1 MIKNSKPTSNL
12 AKKWQLLKT
21 AVMRCFS
28 EIKYFFRNRKY
39 DVYCTYCSSCGETG
53 CCSPTI
59 CTNHKKGKYCEYN
72 QYHLKVS
79 YWSLK
84 DISLWLLE
92 NEKETI
98 SKEDVY
104 LKIRQIKEQNLK
116 ELK

>member
-1 MIKNSKPTSNL
+1 MITNTKPTSKL
-12 AKKWQLLKT
+12 AQNWQLIKT

-28 EIKYFFRNRKY
+28 KFKRLFRNRKY
-39 DVYCTYCSSCGETG
+39 DVYCPYCSSCGETG
-53 CCSPTI
+53 CCSPTS
-59 CTNHKKGKYCEYN
+59 CTNHTKGKYCKYN

-84 DISLWLLE
+84 DISSWLLE

-104 LKIRQIKEQNLK
+104 LKIRQIKEKNFK

>member
-1 MIKNSKPTSNL
+1 MITKTKPTLNL

-39 DVYCTYCSSCGETG
+39 DVYCSYCQSCGETG
-53 CCSPTI
+53 CCPPTI

-98 SKEDVY
+98 SKEEVY
-104 LKIRQIKEQNLK
+104 LKVREIKERNFK

>member
-1 MIKNSKPTSNL
+1 MTEFKTN
-12 AKKWQLLKT
+12 ARLLKN

-28 EIKYFFRNRKY
+28 KFKRLFRNRKY
-39 DVYCTYCSSCGETG
+39 DVYCPYCTSCGEIG

-59 CTNHKKGKYCEYN
+59 CINHKWGKYCEYN

-84 DISLWLLE
+84 DISLWFLE
-92 NEKETI
+92 NEKEMI
-98 SKEDVY
+98 SKEKVY
-104 LKIRQIKEQNLK
+104 LKIRQIKEQNFK